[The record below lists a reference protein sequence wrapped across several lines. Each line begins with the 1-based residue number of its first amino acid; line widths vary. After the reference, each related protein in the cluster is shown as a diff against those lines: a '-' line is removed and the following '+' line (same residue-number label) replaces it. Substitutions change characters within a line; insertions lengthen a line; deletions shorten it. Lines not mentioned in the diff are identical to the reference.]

1 MKNIHQFQQ
10 FAKGKITQDPKSNNN
25 AVIYTRVSSKEQA
38 DTNQSLEI
46 QRKYCTEYGIKN
58 NMNILGFFG
67 GTYESAKT
75 DERNEFSRMIKFL
88 KNSKEKTSCILV
100 YSLDRFSRSG
110 ENAIYIS
117 SQLKREGVTIVS
129 VTQPIDVSTHAGVL
143 QQNIQFIFSKYD
155 NDLRMQKCVDG
166 MREKLK
172 RGEWLGAAPTG
183 YSYDR
188 THGGKEQKIIINEN
202 GKVLQK
208 AFHWRLEGH
217 SNPQIVEKLKALG
230 LTLPFQRISE
240 IFRNPFYCGLISH
253 NMLNG
258 EIVDG
263 KHPALVSKEVFL
275 KVHQLNK
282 RGGYKQ
288 KKENEHLPL
297 KLFVK
302 CEKCGSPFT
311 GYIVKK
317 KGIYYYKCNEIK
329 CHCNRSVKI
338 MHNNFVHLLNNKSAD
353 STYSN
358 VYKKA
363 LEYIYN
369 KETSS
374 GKTKQEVFS
383 KQLNEIKEK
392 LYKTEERFACGEID
406 RDIYNKVSE
415 KFKSEIRAI
424 DESIEKSNLKL
435 SNPEKAIRFIVD
447 LSSKLST
454 TWDLNDYSQKQNVQ
468 KMLFPDGLRYNIE
481 NDEYLT
487 PRWVSPIVVTS
498 YISSVLKEKKNG
510 IPDNLSEISRLVARS
525 GVEPETSG
533 L

>member
-1 MKNIHQFQQ
+1 
-10 FAKGKITQDPKSNNN
+10 
-25 AVIYTRVSSKEQA
+25 
-38 DTNQSLEI
+38 
-46 QRKYCTEYGIKN
+46 
-58 NMNILGFFG
+58 
-67 GTYESAKT
+67 
-75 DERNEFSRMIKFL
+75 
-88 KNSKEKTSCILV
+88 
-100 YSLDRFSRSG
+100 
-110 ENAIYIS
+110 
-117 SQLKREGVTIVS
+117 
-129 VTQPIDVSTHAGVL
+129 
-143 QQNIQFIFSKYD
+143 
-155 NDLRMQKCVDG
+155 MQKCVDG

-188 THGGKEQKIIINEN
+188 THGGKEQRIIINES

-258 EIVDG
+258 EIVNG
-263 KHPALVSKEVFL
+263 KHPALVSKEIFL

-282 RGGYKQ
+282 KGGYKQ

-302 CEKCGSPFT
+302 CEKCSSPFT
-311 GYIVKK
+311 GYLVKK
-317 KGIYYYKCNEIK
+317 KGIYYYKCNDRK

-338 MHNNFVHLLNNKSAD
+338 MHNNFVRLLDNKAAD
-353 STYSN
+353 STYN
-358 VYKKA
+358 NIYKKV

-374 GKTKQEVFS
+374 SKAKQETLSV
-383 KQLNEIKEK
+383 QLKDIKEK
-392 LYKTEERFACGEID
+392 LYKAEERFACGEID

-415 KFKSEIRAI
+415 KFKSEIGSI
-424 DESIEKSNLKL
+424 EEEIEKSTLKL
-435 SNPEKAIRFIVD
+435 SNPEKAINFIVD
-447 LSSKLST
+447 LSSKLPT
-454 TWDLNDYSQKQNVQ
+454 TWDFNDYSQKQNVQ
-468 KMLFPDGLRYNIE
+468 KLLFPDGLRYNIE

-487 PRWVSPIVVTS
+487 PRWISPIAVTS
-498 YISSVLKEKKNG
+498 YLSTVLKEKKNG
-510 IPDNLSEISRLVARS
+510 IPDDLSEISRLVGERR
-525 GVEPETSG
+525 VERRKKV

>member
-1 MKNIHQFQQ
+1 MKTLHPFQH
-10 FAKGKITQDPKSNNN
+10 FAKGKVNQALQGNNN

-38 DTNQSLEI
+38 ETNQSLET
-46 QRKYCTEYGIKN
+46 QRKYCTEYAEKN
-58 NMNILGFFG
+58 KLNVLGFFG

-75 DERNEFSRMIKFL
+75 DERNEFNRMIKFV
-88 KNSKEKTSCILV
+88 KGAKEKISFILV

-117 SQLKREGVTIVS
+117 SQLKKEGITIVS
-129 VTQPIDVSTHAGVL
+129 VTQPMDVSSHTGTL
-143 QQNIQFIFSKYD
+143 QQNIHFIFSKYD

-183 YSYDR
+183 YSYEH
-188 THGGKEQKIIINEN
+188 TYGSKEQKIIINEK
-202 GKVLQK
+202 GKLLQK
-208 AFHWRLEGH
+208 AFQWRLEGN
-217 SNPQIVEKLKALG
+217 SNPKIVEKLRALG
-230 LTLPFQRISE
+230 MVIPFQRLSE
-240 IFRNPFYCGLISH
+240 VFRNPFYCGLISH

-258 EIVDG
+258 EIVEG

-275 KVHQLNK
+275 KVYQLNR

-302 CEKCGSPFT
+302 CEKCGTPFT
-311 GYIVKK
+311 GYIVKR
-317 KGIYYYKCNEIK
+317 KGIYYYKCNDKK

-338 MHNNFVHLLNNKSAD
+338 MHNNFVKLLNTKTAG
-353 STYSN
+353 STYN
-358 VYKKA
+358 NIYKKA
-363 LEYIYN
+363 LQYIYDR
-369 KETSS
+369 ETSS
-374 GKTKQEVFS
+374 GKSKQEGFAT
-383 KQLNEIKEK
+383 QLKEIREK

-424 DESIEKSNLKL
+424 EESSEKSNLKL
-435 SNPEKAIRFIVD
+435 SNPEKVFDFIV
-447 LSSKLST
+447 KLSPKLAS
-454 TWDLNDYSQKQNVQ
+454 TWDFGDYYQKQNVQ
-468 KMLFPDGLRYNIE
+468 KMFFPDGIRYNKE

-487 PRWVSPIVVTS
+487 PRWISPIIVTS
-498 YISSVLKEKKNG
+498 YLSMALKAKKNG
-510 IPDNLSEISRLVARS
+510 IPDDFSEISRLVVS
-525 GVEPETSG
+525 TGIEPVSKV
-533 L
+533 